1 MQNNIPLKPQF
12 MINVFETMRD
22 GIMLMDADGNI
33 TYFNKAAE
41 KITEYKREEVIGMP
55 CTVLD
60 TDTCCILTE
69 SGRQKCCSLFEGG
82 SLIDKKCRIRTKS
95 GRTVYLLKNAVLL
108 KNHDDQIIGA
118 VESITDIT
126 SLYMKEL
133 ELEELKQELR
143 QHYWFMGLLGNSVPM
158 HKLFDKIRNAAT
170 SDASVL
176 ICGESGTGKELV
188 ANAIHQLS
196 SRKEG
201 PFIKMNCASLSEHL
215 MESELFGHKRG
226 SFTGAISDRK
236 GRFEA
241 ADKGSIFLDEIGDM
255 PQSMQVK
262 LLRTLEEKV
271 IERVGENT
279 PINIDI
285 RLISATHQDLHDL
298 ISAGRFR
305 HDLMYRIN
313 SIIIHTPPLR
323 EKKDDIPLLV
333 THHLKKISITNS
345 KDIRGM
351 SSPALEVLES
361 FNWPGN
367 VRQLINALEHASI
380 TCKTDIIDV
389 SDLPD
394 YVFDRNS
401 SGINEQQLEKDK
413 IQEALVMFK
422 GNRTLAAK
430 HLGISRVT
438 LWKRIKDYNIKV

>member
-1 MQNNIPLKPQF
+1 M
-12 MINVFETMRD
+12 NVFENIRD
-22 GIMLMDADGNI
+22 GIMIMDADGNI
-33 TYFNKAAE
+33 IYFNKAAE
-41 KITEYKREEVIGMP
+41 NITEYKSDEVIGKP

-60 TDTCCILTE
+60 TDTCVILTE
-69 SGRQKCCSLFEGG
+69 SGRQRCCNLFEEGV
-82 SLIDKKCRIRTKS
+82 ICDKKCRIRTKS
-95 GRTVYLLKNAVLL
+95 GQTVYLLKNAVLL
-108 KNHDDQIIGA
+108 KNDADQTIGA

-143 QHYWFMGLLGNSVPM
+143 QHYWFMGLLGNSSPM

-170 SDASVL
+170 SDAAVL

-201 PFIKMNCASLSEHL
+201 PFIKMNCASLSEYL
-215 MESELFGHKRG
+215 MESELFGHKKG

-262 LLRTLEEKV
+262 LLRTLEEKEV
-271 IERVGENT
+271 ERVGEQT
-279 PINIDI
+279 PIKVDI

-298 ISAGRFR
+298 IAAGRFR
-305 HDLMYRIN
+305 HDLMYRVN
-313 SIIIHTPPLR
+313 TIIIHAPPLR
-323 EKKDDIPLLV
+323 NRKEDVPLLV
-333 THHLKKISITNS
+333 THYLKKISLTNN
-345 KDIRGM
+345 KDIKRVAA
-351 SSPALEVLES
+351 PALDILTN

-367 VRQLINALEHASI
+367 VRQLINALEHAAI
-380 TCKTDIIDV
+380 TCKTDTIEV
-389 SDLPD
+389 LDLPD
-394 YVFDRNS
+394 YVF
-401 SGINEQQLEKDK
+401 NEGSPEKNDQQLEEDK

-422 GNRTLAAK
+422 GSRTLAAK

>member
-1 MQNNIPLKPQF
+1 
-12 MINVFETMRD
+12 
-22 GIMLMDADGNI
+22 
-33 TYFNKAAE
+33 
-41 KITEYKREEVIGMP
+41 
-55 CTVLD
+55 
-60 TDTCCILTE
+60 
-69 SGRQKCCSLFEGG
+69 
-82 SLIDKKCRIRTKS
+82 
-95 GRTVYLLKNAVLL
+95 
-108 KNHDDQIIGA
+108 
-118 VESITDIT
+118 
-126 SLYMKEL
+126 
-133 ELEELKQELR
+133 
-143 QHYWFMGLLGNSVPM
+143 
-158 HKLFDKIRNAAT
+158 
-170 SDASVL
+170 
-176 ICGESGTGKELV
+176 
-188 ANAIHQLS
+188 
-196 SRKEG
+196 
-201 PFIKMNCASLSEHL
+201 
-215 MESELFGHKRG
+215 
-226 SFTGAISDRK
+226 
-236 GRFEA
+236 
-241 ADKGSIFLDEIGDM
+241 
-255 PQSMQVK
+255 
-262 LLRTLEEKV
+262 LRTLEEKV

-367 VRQLINALEHASI
+367 VRQLTNALEYASI
-380 TCKTDIIDV
+380 TCKTDTIDV

-401 SGINEQQLEKDK
+401 SGINEQQLEKDN

>member
-12 MINVFETMRD
+12 MMNVFETMRD

-69 SGRQKCCSLFEGG
+69 SGRQKCCSLFEGE
-82 SLIDKKCRIRTKS
+82 SLSDKKCRIRTKS

-380 TCKTDIIDV
+380 TCKTDTIDV

-401 SGINEQQLEKDK
+401 SGINEQQLEKDN